1 MGTRGHA
8 DNEPRLR
15 WRGAWMLLH
24 AAPLLLAAD
33 ADAQSNA
40 CDQLKGTLAARI
52 EASGVRDYNF
62 EIVPASTPVPSGARV
77 IGTCEAGRYKVLYRR
92 GGGTPAAASEPA
104 ETARPAPA
112 PRPPPPASTP
122 ASTPAVA
129 VRPVLR
135 SGEAAA
141 APLDP
146 VPVKVASPV
155 ASQPEPAPVQP
166 VVQALPSV
174 QQPEKESAPTTP
186 WTRRVSEFVA
196 ANWRWLVA
204 LALLPMAG
212 WLWAWR
218 AHRNAYD
225 KYGLPRGPRL

>member
-1 MGTRGHA
+1 MGTTGHA
-8 DNEPRLR
+8 DNEPGLR

-24 AAPLLLAAD
+24 AAWLFLASD
-33 ADAQSNA
+33 ASAQSNA

-62 EIVPASTPVPSGARV
+62 EIVPASTPVPPGARV

-92 GGGTPAAASEPA
+92 GSSTPAVASEPA
-104 ETARPAPA
+104 QAARPASA
-112 PRPPPPASTP
+112 PRPPPPGSAAS
-122 ASTPAVA
+122 APAVA

-135 SGEAAA
+135 SSEAAA
-141 APLDP
+141 AAP
-146 VPVKVASPV
+146 VPAPVKVASAV
-155 ASQPEPAPVQP
+155 ASQPEPAPAAVQP
-166 VVQALPSV
+166 VVQPA
-174 QQPEKESAPTTP
+174 QAPEKDSAPTIP
-186 WTRRVSEFVA
+186 WTHRVSEFVA
-196 ANWRWLVA
+196 ANWRWLAA
-204 LALLPMAG
+204 LALLPIAG